1 MQNKWMHY
9 VNGYIEV
16 SLHGDYVERLFNMCR
31 SHEIALWDIKRND
44 TSYCCRVA
52 GKDFTKMHPLMQKTG
67 TKVKVLNK
75 CGLPFYIPFLKKR
88 ILFFIGVIGCLIMLN
103 VTTDYIWA
111 IEYVGNVQIS
121 DDELTDFL
129 MKEGIH
135 YGMAKKSL
143 DCDSE
148 EKQLRTA
155 FPVVTWTSIYYE
167 GTKLYIEV
175 KENDR
180 HTEEKKESQGM
191 DILSGEN
198 GTIVSII
205 TRNGVPKVKA
215 GDTVEKGQILV
226 SGQVPIYDE
235 SQSIVDYQIYEA
247 DADIM
252 ISTMCNY
259 KKKISE
265 MYPVIIYKKQ
275 KVLKGVY
282 VDTPWFYLKS
292 PILIQ
297 KEHTYETIREKTQI
311 CLLDNLYLPIYY
323 GTILKKEYAI
333 QYCNYSTEEMQSILL
348 NQFEKFI
355 LCLQEKGVQII
366 EKDVKMVKNRKGM
379 EINADLFVIKPTG
392 EKTVLQQENRQEE

>member
-1 MQNKWMHY
+1 
-9 VNGYIEV
+9 
-16 SLHGDYVERLFNMCR
+16 
-31 SHEIALWDIKRND
+31 
-44 TSYCCRVA
+44 
-52 GKDFTKMHPLMQKTG
+52 
-67 TKVKVLNK
+67 
-75 CGLPFYIPFLKKR
+75 
-88 ILFFIGVIGCLIMLN
+88 
-103 VTTDYIWA
+103 
-111 IEYVGNVQIS
+111 
-121 DDELTDFL
+121 
-129 MKEGIH
+129 
-135 YGMAKKSL
+135 
-143 DCDSE
+143 
-148 EKQLRTA
+148 
-155 FPVVTWTSIYYE
+155 
-167 GTKLYIEV
+167 
-175 KENDR
+175 
-180 HTEEKKESQGM
+180 
-191 DILSGEN
+191 
-198 GTIVSII
+198 
-205 TRNGVPKVKA
+205 
-215 GDTVEKGQILV
+215 
-226 SGQVPIYDE
+226 
-235 SQSIVDYQIYEA
+235 
-247 DADIM
+247 M